1 MEDITSSLIFTQIK
15 QLLVLNKQHIWQK
28 PVHIKACVCA
38 GASKHTVNILSSFI
52 LAISMH
58 ESIIKLLG
66 FI

>member
-1 MEDITSSLIFTQIK
+1 MEDIISSLIFTQIK
-15 QLLVLNKQHIWQK
+15 QLVLNKQHIWQK
-28 PVHIKACVCA
+28 PVHIKACVGA